1 MNAVILLLVQVVI
14 VLLGAPLLQGV
25 IKKMKSR
32 LQGRQGPGLFQ
43 PYFDL
48 WRLLRKDSVVSEH
61 ATWVFRSTP
70 YIVFAGTVSA
80 SIFVPVWTVVSPL
93 GFAGDAILVVY
104 LLGLARFF
112 EALAALDTGSSFGGM
127 GSSREMALSSF
138 AEPALLMV
146 MFVVGL
152 KANSLNFGEIVLSSF
167 GAGYYGCLSLPNI
180 LVATGF
186 FIVVIAETGRIPVD
200 NPATHLE
207 LTMVHEAMILE
218 YSGRGLALLE
228 WAKAVKQFLFFSLLA
243 NIFFPMGLARDA
255 EVPGVFY
262 STGIFFSKVVVLA
275 FIMSWVETLNAKL
288 RLFRVPKLLM
298 ASLCLS
304 MMALVYIILVR

>member
-1 MNAVILLLVQVVI
+1 MNQVAFLLIHLTF
-14 VLLGAPLLQGV
+14 VLLGAALLQGL

-32 LQGRQGPGLFQ
+32 FQGRRGPSLLQ

-48 WRLLRKDSVVSEH
+48 WKFLRKESVVSEH
-61 ATWVFRSTP
+61 ASWVFRFTP
-70 YIVFAGTVSA
+70 YIVFAATLSA
-80 SIFVPVWTVVSPL
+80 SLFVPVWTAVSPL

-112 EALAALDTGSSFGGM
+112 EALAALDTGSAFGGM
-127 GSSREMALSSF
+127 GSSREMTISSF
-138 AEPALLMV
+138 AEPALLMAL
-146 MFVVGL
+146 FLVGL
-152 KANSLNFGEIVLSSF
+152 EVNSLNLSEIITRFSGV
-167 GAGYYGCLSLPNI
+167 GYDYLSLPNI
-180 LVATGF
+180 LAAVGF

-207 LTMVHEAMILE
+207 LTMVHEAMVLE

-228 WAKAVKQFLFFSLLA
+228 WSKAVKQFLFFALLA
-243 NIFFPMGLARDA
+243 NIFFPLGLARDTRGS
-255 EVPGVFY
+255 EMFY
-262 STGIFFSKVVVLA
+262 FTGIFFSKVFVLA
-275 FIMSWVETLNAKL
+275 FIMAWVETLNAKL

-304 MMALVYIILVR
+304 VMALVYIVLVR